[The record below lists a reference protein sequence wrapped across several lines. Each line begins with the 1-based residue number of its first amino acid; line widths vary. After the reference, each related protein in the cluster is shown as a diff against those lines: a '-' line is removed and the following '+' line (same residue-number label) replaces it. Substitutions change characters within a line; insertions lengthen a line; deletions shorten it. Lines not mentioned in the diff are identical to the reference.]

1 MNTPNYLQ
9 NMITE
14 NDSISSYFRE
24 INQHFLNMKEETI
37 NYLIDSALNVNED
50 YLQYNKDVTEIN
62 DLLNQNDENIRQL
75 LLLNMKIRKK
85 LTTLCNHEWII
96 DLIDLDLY
104 RSKTIEYCKI
114 CQCQR

>member
-1 MNTPNYLQ
+1 MNTRNYLQ
-9 NMITE
+9 KMITE
-14 NDSISSYFRE
+14 NDYVNSYLRE

-62 DLLNQNDENIRQL
+62 DILNQNDENIRQL
-75 LLLNMKIRKK
+75 ILLNMKIRKK
-85 LTTLCNHEWII
+85 LTTLCKHEWVI
-96 DLIDLDLY
+96 DLIDIDLD

>member
-1 MNTPNYLQ
+1 MNRRNYLQ

-14 NDSISSYFRE
+14 NDSVGSYFRE

-37 NYLIDSALNVNED
+37 NYLIDTALNVNED

-85 LTTLCNHEWII
+85 LTTLCNHEWVI
-96 DLIDLDLY
+96 DLIDLDLD